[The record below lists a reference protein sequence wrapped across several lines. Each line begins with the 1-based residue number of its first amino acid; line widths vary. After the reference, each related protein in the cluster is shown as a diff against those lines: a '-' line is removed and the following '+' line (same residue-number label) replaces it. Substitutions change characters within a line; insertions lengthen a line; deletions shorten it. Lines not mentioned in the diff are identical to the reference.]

1 MNERINELA
10 KQAGFYADK
19 YGQCESQFGN
29 VLVDGGDFID
39 LEKFA
44 ELIVQECL
52 VKIKVWEQDSRN
64 HISYLLKQHFGIE
77 Q

>member
-1 MNERINELA
+1 MNKQMIEELA

-19 YGQCESQFGN
+19 YGQCKSQFGN

-44 ELIVQECL
+44 ELIIEKCGEIADENSERGILSAYIDKYFGVVQ
-52 VKIKVWEQDSRN
+52 
-64 HISYLLKQHFGIE
+64 
-77 Q
+77 